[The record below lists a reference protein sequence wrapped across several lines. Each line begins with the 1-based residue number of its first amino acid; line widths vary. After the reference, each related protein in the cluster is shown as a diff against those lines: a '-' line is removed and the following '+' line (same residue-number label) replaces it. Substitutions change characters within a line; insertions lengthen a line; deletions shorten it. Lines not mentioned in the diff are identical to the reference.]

1 MPTYFMNSILVTGTS
16 VVLILVLGTM
26 AGYAVA
32 RWSRTNTSS
41 CCLPRR
47 TDAALKLAVIPLFI
61 LLRDL
66 GLLDSRWS
74 LIVTYTAIG
83 LPSAVFIMAGFAR
96 CRRSS
101 SAARIDGAS
110 EPRIMW
116 SVMLPLARPP
126 MAIAAIQNAV
136 PIWNDFFFP
145 LVFIQTD
152 ARKTLPQGL
161 TTFMGEYTTDWGM
174 LFAGL
179 TIAAAPITLLYIALS
194 RQFIQGMTAGGEVK
208 VRILIPKGA
217 LVVSCQARADNRCTA
232 GLHVAMAQAAEAGG
246 ARASAPTARPMWRRS
261 GRDELR
267 SSDREGVGRSLPG
280 LHRGFEQA
288 AQVAGRAP
296 TSSASMP
303 RRVRG
308 EPVDRLIGHQGR
320 ARPGSL
326 CRYRHAGGGAGG
338 PGRRCDLSRRRLPAT
353 RRRRRPARRA
363 VPIWNSCQRSWP
375 RPVPISLRKVAS
387 TPELVAGFPPRRP
400 CGCGGHRSN
409 EST

>member
-1 MPTYFMNSILVTGTS
+1 MTAIASDPPATRQSLSFAFLAQVILIANSFIMLYPVVVMVLSAFKTTGEIFEHPFALPDFTQVGNFAKVLGETSMPTYFVNSILVTGAS
-16 VVLILVLGTM
+16 VILILVLGTM

-32 RWSRTNTSS
+32 RYESRTNTIILLFFLAGLM
-41 CCLPRR
+41 LP
-47 TDAALKLAVIPLFI
+47 LKLAVIPLFI

-83 LPSAVFIMAGFAR
+83 LPSAVFIMAGFLR
-96 CRRSS
+96 TLPSELED
-101 SAARIDGAS
+101 AARIDGAS

-194 RQFIQGMTAGGEVK
+194 RQFIQGMTAGAVK
-208 VRILIPKGA
+208 
-217 LVVSCQARADNRCTA
+217 
-232 GLHVAMAQAAEAGG
+232 
-246 ARASAPTARPMWRRS
+246 
-261 GRDELR
+261 
-267 SSDREGVGRSLPG
+267 
-280 LHRGFEQA
+280 
-288 AQVAGRAP
+288 
-296 TSSASMP
+296 
-303 RRVRG
+303 
-308 EPVDRLIGHQGR
+308 
-320 ARPGSL
+320 
-326 CRYRHAGGGAGG
+326 
-338 PGRRCDLSRRRLPAT
+338 
-353 RRRRRPARRA
+353 
-363 VPIWNSCQRSWP
+363 
-375 RPVPISLRKVAS
+375 
-387 TPELVAGFPPRRP
+387 
-400 CGCGGHRSN
+400 
-409 EST
+409 